1 MDFFINIFYQV
12 RFIKK
17 SVNKIIISILQFKK
31 LPNEISQKENIMPK
45 VKLKKTPYV
54 IRLMHED
61 TTAGT
66 YRVSKE
72 IFLSV
77 TKELKPYQSFS
88 QEPKKIRCVE
98 TEEIFKNAKEVIELL
113 IQQGK
118 STSYSAFS
126 RIKDVCNKKR
136 EKAYGYHWE
145 FIEN

>member
-1 MDFFINIFYQV
+1 MQ
-12 RFIKK
+12 
-17 SVNKIIISILQFKK
+17 
-31 LPNEISQKENIMPK
+31 K
-45 VKLKKTPYV
+45 VKFKKTPYI
-54 IRLMHED
+54 IRLMHEAS
-61 TTAGT
+61 TIGT

-77 TKELKPYQSFS
+77 TKKLKPCQSFR

-98 TEEIFKNAKEVIELL
+98 TGEIFKNAKEVNELL

-136 EKAYGYHWE
+136 EKAYGYHRE
-145 FIEN
+145 FIDD